1 MSVSV
6 LVLTRNEEHDLP
18 QCLDAVRWCDDV
30 VVVDDLST
38 DRTVQIAGEFGA
50 RVVQHPFDTFAA
62 QRNFALDNVSFKH
75 DWIFHLD
82 ADEILTPDLRL
93 EIEAAVSDGH
103 YQAFRVP
110 SKTFFMGK
118 WLRHAA
124 TYPTYQV
131 RLGRNPGLRFV
142 QVGHGQREQLDPAL
156 IGTLREPY
164 LHFPFS
170 KGLKAWFAK
179 HNRYSTVEAERGLA
193 LRRTKRPGSRALLS
207 RDATKRR
214 RALKDLSIWLPLRP
228 ILRFLYLY
236 VLRRGFLDGRPG
248 LAYCQLMALYERM
261 VVLKTV
267 ELLAM
272 DEQAPGGSLSP

>member
-18 QCLDAVRWCDDV
+18 RCLDAVRWCDDV

-38 DRTVQIAGEFGA
+38 DRTVQIAEEFGA
-50 RVVQHPFDTFAA
+50 RVVQRPFDTFAA

-82 ADEILTPDLRL
+82 ADEILTPGLRF
-93 EIEAAVSDGH
+93 EIEAVVSDGH

-124 TYPTYQV
+124 TYPVYQV

-156 IGTLREPY
+156 IGRLREPY

-170 KGLKAWFAK
+170 KGLKEWFAK
-179 HNRYSTVEAERGLA
+179 HNRYSTAEAEHDLT
-193 LRRTKRPGSRALLS
+193 LRRAKRLGLRALLS
-207 RDATKRR
+207 RDSTERR

-228 ILRFLYLY
+228 TLRFLYPY

-272 DEQAPGGSLSP
+272 GEQAPGRGLSP